1 MYGYET
7 PNDRQGR
14 NVHEINK
21 LKGFERGHKSD
32 KKKLHKEVKV
42 QKYFYPLLW

>member
-14 NVHEINK
+14 NVHEVKK
-21 LKGFERGHKSD
+21 LEGFELGNKSD
-32 KKKLHKEVKV
+32 K
-42 QKYFYPLLW
+42 